1 MARIEAP
8 SPTPSFTL
16 ERKPTMSPTSMST
29 ATLSPTATITPETF
43 SSLVPGVLRTMP
55 IVILDDDTIHTTL
68 LEITLRSA
76 GFKNVQSINNPHE
89 LSSVLTH
96 TQPDLL
102 LLDLNMPFKSG
113 LDVLEDLN
121 QQFLMEDRFPVVMLS
136 ASERVDMREQ
146 ALALG
151 AKDFISKPFRSTE
164 VILRVR
170 NILETRHFYLAQT
183 RQSERLEKLVQ
194 ARTAQLE
201 QSQVEMLIRLARTAE
216 YRDDEAGE
224 HIWRVAQ
231 LSAQLARKLGL
242 DETRADLLLRAARL
256 HDVGKV
262 AVPDS
267 ILMKPSQL
275 DQEEFEA
282 VKRHTLVGAELLSG
296 SQSPL
301 LKIAQTIALTH
312 HERWDGKGYPRGL
325 KGETIPL
332 EGRILAVAD
341 SFDALTH
348 HRSYRTA
355 RTLEQAVTEISAQ
368 SGKQFDPKVVA
379 AFLELYQEGALH
391 LFVG

>member
-1 MARIEAP
+1 
-8 SPTPSFTL
+8 
-16 ERKPTMSPTSMST
+16 MST
-29 ATLSPTATITPETF
+29 AMLSPKATITPEMF
-43 SSLVPGVLRTMP
+43 SSLVPPMLRSMSV
-55 IVILDDDTIHTTL
+55 VILDDDTIHTTL

-76 GFKNVQSINNPHE
+76 GFKNVQSINSPHE
-89 LSSVLTH
+89 LGSVLANTY
-96 TQPDLL
+96 PDLL

-113 LDVLEDLN
+113 LDVLEELN
-121 QQFLMEDRFPVVMLS
+121 QQFLMEERFPVVMLS

-164 VILRVR
+164 VVLRVR
-170 NILETRHFYLAQT
+170 NILETRHFYLAQS
-183 RQSERLEKLVQ
+183 RQSERLDQLVQ

-242 DETRADLLLRAARL
+242 EESRADLLLRAARL

-275 DQEEFEA
+275 NQEEFEL

-301 LKIAQTIALTH
+301 LKIAETIALTH
-312 HERWDGKGYPRGL
+312 HERWDGTGYPRGL
-325 KGETIPL
+325 KGEAIPL

-348 HRSYRTA
+348 QRSYRTA
-355 RTLEQAVTEISAQ
+355 RTLEQAVAEISAQ

-379 AFLELYQEGALH
+379 AFLELHQEGALH

>member
-1 MARIEAP
+1 M
-8 SPTPSFTL
+8 SFAAL
-16 ERKPTMSPTSMST
+16 NDT
-29 ATLSPTATITPETF
+29 ALSPKVTITPEMF
-43 SSLVPGVLRTMP
+43 SSLVPTMLRSMA
-55 IVILDDDTIHTTL
+55 IVILDDDHIHTTL

-76 GFKNVQSINNPHE
+76 GFKNVQSINSPRD
-89 LSSVLTH
+89 LSALLARTE
-96 TQPDLL
+96 PDLL

-113 LDVLEDLN
+113 LEVLEDLN
-121 QQFLMEDRFPVVMLS
+121 QQFEVDERFPVLMLS
-136 ASERVDMREQ
+136 ASERSDMREH

-151 AKDFISKPFRSTE
+151 AKDFIAKPFRSTE

-170 NILETRHFYLAQT
+170 NMLETRYFYLAQA
-183 RQSERLEKLVQ
+183 RQNERLEELVQ
-194 ARTAQLE
+194 ERTAQLE
-201 QSQVEMLIRLARTAE
+201 QSQVEMLIRLARAAE

-231 LSAQLARKLGL
+231 LSAQLARQLGL
-242 DETRADLLLRAARL
+242 DEGRVELLLRAARL

-262 AVPDS
+262 AIPDS

-275 DQEEFEA
+275 NQEEFDF

-301 LKIAQTIALTH
+301 LKMAETIALTH

-325 KGETIPL
+325 KGEAIPL

-348 HRSYRTA
+348 KRSYRSA
-355 RTLEQAVTEISAQ
+355 QTLEQAVAEIETQ
-368 SGKQFDPKVVA
+368 SGKQFDPKIVQ
-379 AFLELYQEGALH
+379 AFLELYEAGELH
-391 LFVG
+391 FLVS

>member
-1 MARIEAP
+1 
-8 SPTPSFTL
+8 
-16 ERKPTMSPTSMST
+16 MST
-29 ATLSPTATITPETF
+29 ATLSPKATITPEMF
-43 SSLVPGVLRTMP
+43 ASLIPTMLRTME

-76 GFKNVQSINNPHE
+76 GFKNVQSINHPRE
-89 LSSVLTH
+89 LTSVLASTR
-96 TQPDLL
+96 PDLL

-113 LDVLEDLN
+113 LEVLADLN
-121 QQFLMEDRFPVVMLS
+121 QTIMMEDRFPVVMLS

-151 AKDFISKPFRSTE
+151 AKDFIAKPFRSSE
-164 VILRVR
+164 VVLRVR
-170 NILETRHFYLAQT
+170 NMLETRYFYLAQAH
-183 RQSERLEKLVQ
+183 QNDHLEELVR

-231 LSAQLARKLGL
+231 LSAQLARQLGL

-275 DQEEFEA
+275 NQEEFEL

-301 LKIAQTIALTH
+301 LKIAETIAFTH
-312 HERWDGKGYPRGL
+312 HERWDGTGYPRGL
-325 KGETIPL
+325 KGEAIPL

-355 RTLEQAVTEISAQ
+355 RTLQEAVAEISSQ